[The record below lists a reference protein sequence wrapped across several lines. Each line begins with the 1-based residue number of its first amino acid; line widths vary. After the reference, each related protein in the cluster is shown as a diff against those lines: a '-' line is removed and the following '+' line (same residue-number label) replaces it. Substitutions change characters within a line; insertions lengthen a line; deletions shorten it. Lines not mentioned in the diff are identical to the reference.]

1 VPTGRRAAAALAAVA
16 LTATGCSLFGKDPK
30 PDPAARAFLD
40 AWGRGDVAAASG
52 ATDDSSGA
60 AALLQGIK
68 DSLRPVKGE
77 LVAAEPRV
85 DGDHATVPYHAAWTI
100 PGISDPWTYDGR
112 LSMVKQGDAW
122 TVHFEPA
129 DLHPQLAA
137 GQRIAARR
145 QLPER
150 AALQDGSGQPLVVPT
165 PVVTVGV
172 EPGKVKDLPQLAGQ
186 LAAALKISAADI
198 VKDVSAARP
207 TDFVTVITLRRPAYE
222 AVRARIHDLPGTVF
236 REGTQQLGPSTGFA
250 QPLLGTVG
258 PATAEVLKEAGNG
271 YLPTDQLGRSGL
283 QRAFNTQ
290 LAGAAGAKIVSIDGK
305 GGDVTQLG
313 VIAGHPGTP
322 VRTTLDVRT
331 QTAADAAIAGVPQ
344 AAAIV
349 AVRVSNGE
357 LLAVA
362 NNAVAPYDIAL
373 AGRYPAGST
382 FKTITATALLTHRVV
397 TPESTVDCPATTVVY
412 GKQFQNENKFDL
424 GKIPLREAFAHSCNT
439 TFTGLTQQLDFGA
452 LSDAAGQYGL
462 GAEWKLPVDS
472 FSGSVPTPKDDA
484 EKAADAIGQGRVE
497 VSPLALALVA
507 AGVKRGAV
515 VAPALVHGIAAAP
528 KDGSKPEGP
537 PITVMPAVRDM
548 MRAVVTE
555 GTAKDLATL
564 PGAPVSGKTGTAEY
578 GTDVPPR
585 SHAWFIGYRD
595 DLAFAVFVQDGQS
608 SHTTAVPIART
619 FLAALG

>member
-1 VPTGRRAAAALAAVA
+1 VPTGRRAAAALVAVA
-16 LTATGCSLFGKDPK
+16 LTATGCSLFGSDLK
-30 PDPAARAFLD
+30 PDPAARDFLD
-40 AWGRGDVAAASG
+40 AWGRGDVAAASA

-60 AALLQGIK
+60 AAVLQGIK

-77 LVAAEPRV
+77 LIAAEPQV
-85 DGDHATVPYHAAWTI
+85 DGDNATVPFHASWTV
-100 PGISDPWTYDGR
+100 PGVGDPWKYDGR
-112 LSMVKQGDAW
+112 LSMVKQDKTW
-122 TVHFEPA
+122 KVHFEPA

-145 QLPER
+145 ELPER
-150 AALQDGSGQPLVVPT
+150 AALQDGSGQPLVTST
-165 PVVTVGV
+165 PVVTVGIQ
-172 EPGKVKDLPQLAGQ
+172 PGKVKNLPQLAAQ
-186 LAAALKISAADI
+186 LAAALKINAADI
-198 VKDVSAARP
+198 VRDVSAARP

-236 REGTQQLGPSTGFA
+236 REETRQLGPSTAFA
-250 QPLLGTVG
+250 QPLLGSVG
-258 PATAEVLKEAGNG
+258 PATAEVLKEVGNG

-283 QRAFNTQ
+283 QRAFNAQ
-290 LAGAAGAKIVSIDGK
+290 LAGTAGAKIVSVDDK
-305 GGDVTQLG
+305 GQDVATLG
-313 VIAGHPGTP
+313 EIAGHAGTP
-322 VRTTLDVRT
+322 VRTTLDVKT
-331 QTAADAAIAGVPQ
+331 QTAADAALASVPQ

-362 NNAVAPYDIAL
+362 NNSAAPYDIAL

-382 FKTITATALLTHRVV
+382 FKTVTATALLTHRTV
-397 TPESTVDCPATTVVY
+397 TADSIVDCPGTTVVY

-424 GKIPLREAFAHSCNT
+424 GKVSLQTAFAHSCNT
-439 TFTGLTQQLDFGA
+439 TFTALTEQLDFGA
-452 LSDAAGQYGL
+452 LADAAGQYGI

-497 VSPLALALVA
+497 VSPLAMALVA

-537 PITVMPAVRDM
+537 PITVMPALRSM

-555 GTAKDLATL
+555 GTARDLLTL

-578 GTDVPPR
+578 GTDIPPR

-595 DLAFAVFVQDGQS
+595 DLAVAVFVQDGQS